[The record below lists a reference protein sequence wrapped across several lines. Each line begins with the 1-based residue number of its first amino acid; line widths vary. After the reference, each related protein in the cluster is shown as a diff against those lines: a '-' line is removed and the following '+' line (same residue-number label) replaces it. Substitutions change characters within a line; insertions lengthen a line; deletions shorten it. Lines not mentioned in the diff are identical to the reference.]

1 VTSRDF
7 RYQRGTLVF
16 IYRKDEV
23 IIFFLIYVDGNV
35 VVSSSSKAMEAL
47 LTDLRQ
53 EFALKDLGAL
63 HYFLGIEVGKVR
75 GGILLYQKMY
85 ALEIINR
92 VGMKNC
98 KPVNTPLPTSKKFSA
113 HSGTPLD
120 ANKEAINY
128 RSIAISYSHKTRLSL
143 LC

>member
-63 HYFLGIEVGKVR
+63 LLG
-75 GGILLYQKMY
+75 
-85 ALEIINR
+85 
-92 VGMKNC
+92 
-98 KPVNTPLPTSKKFSA
+98 
-113 HSGTPLD
+113 
-120 ANKEAINY
+120 Y
-128 RSIAISYSHKTRLSL
+128 RSWKGERRNSFESKDVCFGNH
-143 LC
+143 